1 MKRKNFANS
10 SLLFLAMAGDIFS
23 DMYYTK
29 KLPKLRANG
38 NFEKL
43 VKEPERVLRSF
54 SVHGTEIKA
63 YSKKDAIKKYKHL
76 IKKIWKSQI

>member
-1 MKRKNFANS
+1 
-10 SLLFLAMAGDIFS
+10 MAGDIFS

-29 KLPKLRANG
+29 KSPRLRVNG

-43 VKEPERVLRSF
+43 VKEPERVVRSF

-76 IKKIWKSQI
+76 MKSKLY

>member
-1 MKRKNFANS
+1 MKKLSLAK
-10 SLLFLAMAGDIFS
+10 SLLVHLAMAGAMQDDLF
-23 DMYYTK
+23 YT
-29 KLPKLRANG
+29 PRASRREANG

-63 YSKKDAIKKYKHL
+63 YSKKDALKRYKHL
-76 IKKIWKSQI
+76 MKSKLY